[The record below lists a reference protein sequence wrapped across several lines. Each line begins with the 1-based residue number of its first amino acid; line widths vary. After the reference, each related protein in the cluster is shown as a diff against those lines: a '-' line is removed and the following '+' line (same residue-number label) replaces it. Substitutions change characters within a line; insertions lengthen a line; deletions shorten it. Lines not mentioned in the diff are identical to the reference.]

1 MALTVKPAV
10 AGAAGIA
17 VALAIWQAA
26 SSAHAAGGSLP
37 AVATVATDLGG
48 LLAEPDFWSAVG
60 ATVGIALLGLG
71 ASAAAG
77 IVVGVLVGSFEPIRF
92 ATRAVLE
99 FLKPIPPIVILPL
112 VVLILGPTG
121 QMSWFL
127 VFLGCLLPIV
137 MQTVDGVHSTDPVA
151 RDTARS
157 YGMGSAE
164 ILARIVVPSSLPYIG
179 TAMRVS
185 APAALIITVVAGLLG
200 GGPGLG
206 ARLYLAQSG
215 GDYPTLYALVIVL
228 GVLGLMFQGATRFA
242 ERRLLHWHE
251 SYREVVH
258 S

>member
-1 MALTVKPAV
+1 MRTSFKPL
-10 AGAAGIA
+10 AAGVGGVA
-17 VALAIWQAA
+17 VALLLWQVASAA
-26 SSAHAAGGSLP
+26 GAAGGSLP
-37 AVATVATDLGG
+37 SVGSVAIDLGAFAG
-48 LLAEPDFWSAVG
+48 SPDFWSAL
-60 ATVGIALLGLG
+60 AQTVGIALLGLA
-71 ASAAAG
+71 ASAVGG
-77 IVVGVLVGSFEPIRF
+77 IVVGILVGSFEPVRY
-92 ATRAVLE
+92 ATRAALE

-157 YGMGSAE
+157 YGMKPVE
-164 ILARIVVPSSLPYIG
+164 ILVRIVFPSAMPYIG

-206 ARLYLAQSG
+206 QSLYLAQAG
-215 GDYPTLYALVIVL
+215 GDYATLYALVIVL
-228 GVLGLMFQGATRFA
+228 GILGLLFQLGTRAA

>member
-1 MALTVKPAV
+1 MRLSLKSTAV
-10 AGAAGIA
+10 GAAGIA
-17 VALAIWQAA
+17 AALLIWQIAA
-26 SSAHAAGGSLP
+26 GSGAAGGSLP
-37 AVATVATDLGG
+37 QLGRVFG
-48 LLAEPDFWSAVG
+48 ELAALGASADFWAAAA
-60 ATVGIALLGLG
+60 ATVGIAVLGL
-71 ASAAAG
+71 AAAG
-77 IVVGVLVGSFEPIRF
+77 ICGVVIGILVGSFEPVRY

-112 VVLILGPTG
+112 VVLVLGPTG
-121 QMSWFL
+121 EMSWFL

-157 YGMGSAE
+157 FGLGPGE
-164 ILARIVVPSSLPYIG
+164 VLARIVLPSALPYIG
-179 TAMRVS
+179 TAVRVT

-206 ARLYLAQSG
+206 QSLYLAQAG
-215 GDYPTLYALVIVL
+215 GDYATMYALVVIL
-228 GVLGLMFQGATRFA
+228 GILGLAFQAATQIA

-251 SYREVVH
+251 SYREAVH

>member
-1 MALTVKPAV
+1 MRTSFKPL
-10 AGAAGIA
+10 AAGVGGVA
-17 VALAIWQAA
+17 VALLLWQAA
-26 SSAHAAGGSLP
+26 SAARAAGGSLP
-37 AVATVATDLGG
+37 SVGSVAIDLGG
-48 LLAEPDFWSAVG
+48 LASSPDFWSAL
-60 ATVGIALLGLG
+60 AQTVGIALLGLA
-71 ASAAAG
+71 ASAIGG
-77 IVVGVLVGSFEPIRF
+77 IVVGILVGSFEPVRY
-92 ATRAVLE
+92 ATRAALE

-157 YGMGSAE
+157 YGMKPAE
-164 ILARIVVPSSLPYIG
+164 ILVRIVLRSAMPYIG
-179 TAMRVS
+179 TALRVS

-206 ARLYLAQSG
+206 QSLYLAQAG

-228 GVLGLMFQGATRFA
+228 GVLGLLFQLGTRVA

-258 S
+258 

>member
-1 MALTVKPAV
+1 MRTSFKPL
-10 AGAAGIA
+10 AAGVGGVA
-17 VALAIWQAA
+17 VALLLWQAA
-26 SSAHAAGGSLP
+26 SASRAAGGSLP
-37 AVATVATDLGG
+37 SVGSVAIDLGA
-48 LLAEPDFWSAVG
+48 LAGSPDFWSAL
-60 ATVGIALLGLG
+60 AQTVGIALLGLA
-71 ASAAAG
+71 ASGLGG
-77 IVVGVLVGSFEPIRF
+77 IVVGILVGSFEPVRY
-92 ATRAVLE
+92 ATRAALE

-157 YGMGSAE
+157 YGMKPVE
-164 ILARIVVPSSLPYIG
+164 ILVRVVLPSAMPYIG

-206 ARLYLAQSG
+206 QSLYLAQAG

-228 GVLGLMFQGATRFA
+228 GVLGLLFQLGTRVA

-251 SYREVVH
+251 SYREVAH
-258 S
+258 

>member
-1 MALTVKPAV
+1 LPSIGSV
-10 AGAAGIA
+10 AIDLG
-17 VALAIWQAA
+17 ALAA
-26 SSAHAAGGSLP
+26 S
-37 AVATVATDLGG
+37 
-48 LLAEPDFWSAVG
+48 PDFWSAL
-60 ATVGIALLGLG
+60 AQTVGLALLGLA
-71 ASAAAG
+71 ASGLGG
-77 IVVGVLVGSFEPIRF
+77 IVVGILVGSFEPVRY
-92 ATRAVLE
+92 ATRAALE

-157 YGMGSAE
+157 YGMKPVE
-164 ILARIVVPSSLPYIG
+164 ILVRVVLPSAMPYIG

-206 ARLYLAQSG
+206 QSLYLAQAG

-228 GVLGLMFQGATRFA
+228 GVLGLLFQLGTRVA

-251 SYREVVH
+251 SYREVAH
-258 S
+258 

>member
-1 MALTVKPAV
+1 MRTSFKPL
-10 AGAAGIA
+10 AAGVGGVA
-17 VALAIWQAA
+17 VALLLWQAA
-26 SSAHAAGGSLP
+26 SASRAAGGSLP
-37 AVATVATDLGG
+37 SVGSVAIDLGALVG
-48 LLAEPDFWSAVG
+48 SPDFWSAL
-60 ATVGIALLGLG
+60 AQTVGIALLGLA
-71 ASAAAG
+71 ASGLGG
-77 IVVGVLVGSFEPIRF
+77 IVVGILVGSFEPVRY
-92 ATRAVLE
+92 ATRAALE

-157 YGMGSAE
+157 YGMKPVE
-164 ILARIVVPSSLPYIG
+164 ILVRVVLPSAMPYIG

-206 ARLYLAQSG
+206 QSLYLAQAG

-228 GVLGLMFQGATRFA
+228 GVLGLLFQLGTRVA

-251 SYREVVH
+251 SYREVAH
-258 S
+258 

>member
-1 MALTVKPAV
+1 MRTSFKPL
-10 AGAAGIA
+10 AAGVGG
-17 VALAIWQAA
+17 VAAALLLWQAA
-26 SSAHAAGGSLP
+26 SGARAAGGSLP
-37 AVATVATDLGG
+37 SVGSVATDLGA
-48 LLAEPDFWSAVG
+48 LAGSPDFWSAL
-60 ATVGIALLGLG
+60 AQTVGIALLGLA
-71 ASAAAG
+71 ASGLGG
-77 IVVGVLVGSFEPIRF
+77 IVVGILVGSFEPVRY
-92 ATRAVLE
+92 ATRAALE

-157 YGMGSAE
+157 YGMKPVE
-164 ILARIVVPSSLPYIG
+164 ILVRIVLPSAMPYIG

-206 ARLYLAQSG
+206 QSLYLAQAG

-228 GVLGLMFQGATRFA
+228 GILGLLFQLGTRVA

-251 SYREVVH
+251 SYREVAH
-258 S
+258 

>member
-1 MALTVKPAV
+1 MRTSFKPL
-10 AGAAGIA
+10 AAGVGGVA
-17 VALAIWQAA
+17 VALLLWQAA
-26 SSAHAAGGSLP
+26 SAARAAGGSLP
-37 AVATVATDLGG
+37 SVGSVAIDLGG
-48 LLAEPDFWSAVG
+48 LASSPDFWSAL
-60 ATVGIALLGLG
+60 AQTVGIALLGLA
-71 ASAAAG
+71 ASAIGG
-77 IVVGVLVGSFEPIRF
+77 IVVGILVGSFEPVRY
-92 ATRAVLE
+92 ATRAALE

-157 YGMGSAE
+157 YGMKPAE
-164 ILARIVVPSSLPYIG
+164 ILVRIVLPSAMPYIG
-179 TAMRVS
+179 TALRVS

-206 ARLYLAQSG
+206 QSLYLAQAG

-228 GVLGLMFQGATRFA
+228 GVLGLLFQLGTRVA

-258 S
+258 